1 MEMAGTPRTP
11 EVKIDS
17 SNCSIKGE
25 CYPEDISE
33 FSGPVME
40 ALRENLSS
48 SESFTVTIELYYF
61 NSSSAKFLFDFFEY
75 LDQAGEE
82 KQIRIIWKYRSEDDA
97 MEEAGSEFE
106 EDMENVSFSLEAIN

>member
-17 SNCSIKGE
+17 SSCSIKGE

-40 ALRENLSS
+40 ALRESISS
-48 SESFTVTIELYYF
+48 SKDFTVTIELYYF

-75 LDQAGEE
+75 LDQAGED
-82 KQIRIIWKYRSEDDA
+82 KQIRIIWKYRTEDDA

-106 EDMENVSFSLEAIN
+106 EDMENVSFSLEAIG

>member
-17 SNCSIKGE
+17 WSCSIKGE

-33 FSGPVME
+33 FSGPVMD
-40 ALRENLSS
+40 ALRENLSAS
-48 SESFTVTIELYYF
+48 KKFTVTIELYYF

-75 LDQAGEE
+75 LDQSGGDKE
-82 KQIRIIWKYRSEDDA
+82 ILVIWRYRPEDDA
-97 MEEAGSEFE
+97 MEEAGLEFE
-106 EDMENVSFSLEAIN
+106 EDMENVSFSLEAVG

>member
-17 SNCSIKGE
+17 SSCSIKGE

-33 FSGPVME
+33 FSGPVMG

-48 SESFTVTIELYYF
+48 AQNFTITIELYYF

-75 LDQAGEE
+75 LDQAGDGKE
-82 KQIRIIWKYRSEDDA
+82 ISVIWKYRTEDDA
-97 MEEAGSEFE
+97 MEEAGAEFE
-106 EDMENVSFSLEAIN
+106 EDMENVSFSLEAIK

>member
-1 MEMAGTPRTP
+1 MEMVGTTRTP
-11 EVKIDS
+11 EVKINS
-17 SNCSIKGE
+17 SSCAIKGE

-40 ALRENLSS
+40 ALRDNLSYS
-48 SESFTVTIELYYF
+48 DSFTVTVELYYF

-75 LDQAGEE
+75 LDKTGKE
-82 KQIRIIWKYRSEDDA
+82 KQIQIIWKYRTEDDA

-106 EDMENVSFSLEAIN
+106 EDMENVSFSLEAII